1 MGVLGRVALIA
12 AGAALLLPASAA
24 ATDRYVDFGAGG
36 SAPCTDPANPCTT
49 IAEALGPAVDG
60 DVIHLA
66 PGHYVE
72 AVSTEVNVTLIGA
85 APVLRGESFD
95 SNLHTVIQSAGG
107 PAPSLELKGGGTVR
121 DLTAVGFTGPGS
133 HSPAIVLANPPGGPG
148 ASTVRLQGVRAVGGK
163 ATEGVAGSPGLDVA
177 SPAGDPLAVLVE
189 DSAIETQANSFAAS
203 AEGENVELTMRRSL
217 LGSTDHGAPDGLEV
231 SDGVKATVEDGGFAP
246 GSHFDRGYE
255 AGSGSLLRLV
265 RTHVAIDS
273 FAGSGIRASTSV
285 GQSGGVEVIDSLVQV
300 KGLSGISAGGFGETN
315 VSIRGSTI
323 FTINDEEAPAIR
335 ASPTSETATIHVD
348 LVNTVVRAVGT
359 DSDDEVDLALNY
371 LPGATVAVTARNSAY
386 TTVNADPGTFF
397 TPLGSA
403 GNVSGDPLFVDPVA
417 GDFRLRP
424 GSPLIDRG
432 DPRS

>member
-1 MGVLGRVALIA
+1 MIA

-163 ATEGVAGSPGLDVA
+163 ATEGLPALRVWMSPPRRGTRSRCSSKTAPSKPRRTA
-177 SPAGDPLAVLVE
+177 SRHR
-189 DSAIETQANSFAAS
+189 Q
-203 AEGENVELTMRRSL
+203 
-217 LGSTDHGAPDGLEV
+217 
-231 SDGVKATVEDGGFAP
+231 KAK
-246 GSHFDRGYE
+246 
-255 AGSGSLLRLV
+255 
-265 RTHVAIDS
+265 
-273 FAGSGIRASTSV
+273 TS
-285 GQSGGVEVIDSLVQV
+285 S
-300 KGLSGISAGGFGETN
+300 
-315 VSIRGSTI
+315 
-323 FTINDEEAPAIR
+323 
-335 ASPTSETATIHVD
+335 
-348 LVNTVVRAVGT
+348 
-359 DSDDEVDLALNY
+359 
-371 LPGATVAVTARNSAY
+371 
-386 TTVNADPGTFF
+386 
-397 TPLGSA
+397 
-403 GNVSGDPLFVDPVA
+403 
-417 GDFRLRP
+417 
-424 GSPLIDRG
+424 
-432 DPRS
+432 